1 MRNNKPSSKATIW
14 APTLMG
20 SMLCQLGLEVGR
32 QLAPVQ
38 AAVGV
43 VADVIPVIEAALV
56 ARERHTV
63 VGHAKGAAGVAGVD
77 EDVLRPAGAQD
88 ALM

>member
-1 MRNNKPSSKATIW
+1 MRSNKEARQQCLIG

-20 SMLCQLGLEVGR
+20 SMLSQPRLEVGG

-43 VADVIPVIEAALV
+43 VADVVPVIEAALV
-56 ARERHTV
+56 ASKGHAV
-63 VGHAKGAAGVAGVD
+63 VRHAKGAAGVAGVD
-77 EDVLRPAGAQD
+77 EDVLGPGGAQGVP
-88 ALM
+88 